1 MEMLLSVLKSIPE
14 YRLLLSSLEKRHNTA
29 VTGIG
34 QINRTHIISALRGDV
49 CRPVVVICQ
58 DELAGK
64 RL

>member
-1 MEMLLSVLKSIPE
+1 MNQLLSFLKILPE
-14 YRLLLSSLEKRHNTA
+14 YTILLEAIAAGEVAA